1 MTGNKQGLWIGAAV
15 LVSLLAACGGDSAN
29 DGAAPS
35 GAEVKQLKAEQADGN
50 AQAPGRGT
58 DVAASSAAAD
68 AAAPVAQGAAN
79 EVAGQQEAAKT
90 DAGGTE
96 NGIRGEVSADLLVQ
110 NNTCRD

>member
-29 DGAAPS
+29 DGAAQS

-58 DVAASSAAAD
+58 DGAASAAA
-68 AAAPVAQGAAN
+68 AASVPAV
-79 EVAGQQEAAKT
+79 VT
-90 DAGGTE
+90 
-96 NGIRGEVSADLLVQ
+96 VSAVVV
-110 NNTCRD
+110 